1 MAAKSYHFCSGC
13 TQFVSRATYYRHLTP
28 GVCPGNVNE
37 DPNGVHVITDDVDER
52 DDTYM
57 NTDSPNELP
66 SENESK
72 SPACD
77 DDDDDE
83 IELIADG
90 FDSDTTCDLNEE
102 RPSTGSD
109 PDQPTHTSSL
119 VEFSNKFLV
128 YFQLKFNIPERG
140 LQLLLYFLSFFVE
153 FVCRL
158 NSNEILTL
166 KHELP
171 KTNYMLKKQ
180 TTEWNNTFIQYC
192 ICCKCE
198 CSYNIDDCI
207 SQKVCSY
214 VQYPNHP
221 HKSRRNSC
229 QGLLVQKIKCQSG
242 YNFHPKKV
250 YIYNSII
257 ENVKLLM
264 SHPNF
269 VRQCGIWKELQ
280 RQPGVLT
287 DIYDGELWERFR
299 KYGSKLLLDVP
310 HNLGFMLNVD
320 WLQPYEHSQYSVG
333 VLYLSILNLP
343 RSERYKLENIIVV
356 GCIPGPSEPR
366 NMNSYLKPMVDELL
380 MLWDGI
386 DIQPHSYAVPVQV
399 RGCLLGVACDIP
411 ATRKVC
417 GFTGCSSTHGCSKC
431 FKTFSC
437 SAFGEKL
444 DYSGFDRD
452 NWPLRTL
459 DQHWDALLAL
469 DNASCQTQSEQVE
482 KEFGVRYSELVRLP
496 YFNIIEQHVVDT
508 MHNMSL
514 GTSKHCVS
522 TWKDLRFLG
531 AAQCEVIQQKVDN
544 MIVPYGVGRIP
555 LKICSKFSGLTA
567 DQWRNWTNI
576 YSLYALKGILP
587 DEHYS
592 CWAMFVEASMQ
603 LSQHPVSVDVLTAAD
618 TKLVQFCSTFEQL
631 YGKQACTPNMH
642 MHCHIMECI
651 LNYGPAS
658 AFWLYPFERYN
669 GIMQS
674 FVDNWMM
681 PEMQMMKRFTAYQRS
696 SCFEHT
702 GIPTELHADR
712 YEGSLLETTVDV
724 YEKVSYQQNA
734 SCNVSEINALM
745 LPSIHKIGSRIVEKY
760 FSDSDLY
767 SITQV
772 YSLLYSGCN
781 SQVPHI
787 AKAHGVFNDL
797 TIMGERFLSVKSRS
811 QRSCIIIAKWCGAN
825 GQIDAVGSSIYRC
838 GEVQYF
844 IQHIMLNPENNTTD
858 KHLFAAV
865 KWFKCHP
872 RQFTVAKPLQILCTD
887 FEPEGPATF
896 IPVSRIKCRCAI
908 SPKELIQFDYGEDC
922 VYIVCPMTFV
932 I

>member
-1 MAAKSYHFCSGC
+1 
-13 TQFVSRATYYRHLTP
+13 
-28 GVCPGNVNE
+28 
-37 DPNGVHVITDDVDER
+37 
-52 DDTYM
+52 
-57 NTDSPNELP
+57 
-66 SENESK
+66 
-72 SPACD
+72 
-77 DDDDDE
+77 
-83 IELIADG
+83 
-90 FDSDTTCDLNEE
+90 
-102 RPSTGSD
+102 
-109 PDQPTHTSSL
+109 
-119 VEFSNKFLV
+119 
-128 YFQLKFNIPERG
+128 
-140 LQLLLYFLSFFVE
+140 
-153 FVCRL
+153 
-158 NSNEILTL
+158 
-166 KHELP
+166 
-171 KTNYMLKKQ
+171 MLKKQ

-192 ICCKCE
+192 ICSKYE

-207 SQKVCSY
+207 SQKVSSY

-264 SHPNF
+264 SRPNF
-269 VRQCGIWKELQ
+269 VTQCGIWKELQ
-280 RQPGVLT
+280 RQPDVLT

-310 HNLGFMLNVD
+310 QNLGFMLNVD

-333 VLYLSILNLP
+333 VLYLSIVNLP
-343 RSERYKLENIIVV
+343 RSERYKLESIIVV

-366 NMNSYLKPMVDELL
+366 IMNSYLKPMVDELL

-431 FKTFSC
+431 YKTFSC

-459 DQHWDALLAL
+459 
-469 DNASCQTQSEQVE
+469 
-482 KEFGVRYSELVRLP
+482 
-496 YFNIIEQHVVDT
+496 
-508 MHNMSL
+508 
-514 GTSKHCVS
+514 
-522 TWKDLRFLG
+522 LRFLG

-567 DQWRNWTNI
+567 DQWRNWANI

-603 LSQHPVSVDVLTAAD
+603 LSQHPVSVDVLTSAD

-631 YGKQACTPNMH
+631 YGKQACTSNMH
-642 MHCHIMECI
+642 MHCHIMQCI

-674 FVDNWMM
+674 FVGNWMM
-681 PEMQMMKRFTAYQRS
+681 PEMQIMKRFTAYQRS
-696 SCFEHT
+696 SCFDHT

-724 YEKVSYQQNA
+724 YEVSYQQNA

-760 FSDSDLY
+760 FSDSDLFKC
-767 SITQV
+767 T
-772 YSLLYSGCN
+772 LYYILAVIHKYRTL
-781 SQVPHI
+781 QKHM
-787 AKAHGVFNDL
+787 VFL
-797 TIMGERFLSVKSRS
+797 MTLPSWVKDFC
-811 QRSCIIIAKWCGAN
+811 Q
-825 GQIDAVGSSIYRC
+825 
-838 GEVQYF
+838 
-844 IQHIMLNPENNTTD
+844 LNPDHND
-858 KHLFAAV
+858 HV
-865 KWFKCHP
+865 
-872 RQFTVAKPLQILCTD
+872 
-887 FEPEGPATF
+887 
-896 IPVSRIKCRCAI
+896 
-908 SPKELIQFDYGEDC
+908 
-922 VYIVCPMTFV
+922 
-932 I
+932 